1 MSQMLRATY
10 SCLVVF
16 KEKPS
21 PYASYIRAPIDG
33 EVLKKITSILEVLPV
48 KDGES
53 VLVLLWVPK
62 EIGDACVLTT
72 AACMPFRLFGNNK
85 ELQKYY
91 LACLDHKLYVF
102 RDAKEE
108 AAFGL
113 AGKAYLRCTPQQ
125 TQNVHEYPEDQR
137 PPCEDAIFTKNWGSF
152 AVPVI
157 DANTRVGVLEFVM
170 DTPRDYSNDIHVVQK
185 LLQDAGLQISI
196 QMDHTKRRYL
206 KPKKMIRKSKS
217 FDKTKYCRLAPL
229 FGLSSAYAAEILEL
243 KPGTFTNVCRRVGIP
258 EWPCIRNT
266 RASSI
271 PETKNNQM
279 IAEISSFVTPNADF
293 IPISYVIFKL
303 PHSFKCVTLDLFT
316 MYLLQFLC
324 RDKGFPEWPPE
335 QTMTSDSDAWLPE
348 LASLDFMANVDEMG
362 RLDFMY
368 DEEMI
373 NIDHLNAD
381 LNSIGDKGF
390 PESSLEQTITIDSN
404 ALLPERVDP
413 DFMAD
418 LGAMEFHANYAP
430 STKHLDFMDDELERM
445 NFDNLNAVL
454 NSIWDEGSHESS
466 LEQAT
471 TIDNDALLPERVG
484 PDSSADLG
492 EMEHHDNYMHLAW
505 NNLHDDTWIND
516 MLAA

>member
-1 MSQMLRATY
+1 M
-10 SCLVVF
+10 LVVL
-16 KEKPS
+16 EC
-21 PYASYIRAPIDG
+21 SYIPYIHAPIDG
-33 EVLKKITSILEVLPV
+33 EVLRKITYILENLPLQ
-48 KDGES
+48 DGES

-72 AACMPFRLFGNNK
+72 TACMPFRLFGNNK

-91 LACLDHKLYVF
+91 LACLDHKLYVY

-113 AGKAYLRCTPQQ
+113 AGKAYLYCTPQQ
-125 TQNVHEYPEDQR
+125 TQNMHEYPEDQR

-157 DANTRVGVLEFVM
+157 DTNKRVGVLEFVM
-170 DTPRDYSNDIHVVQK
+170 DTLRDYSNDILVVQR

-196 QMDHTKRRYL
+196 QMDHKKRRYL

-258 EWPCIRNT
+258 EWPCIRTT

-271 PETKNNQM
+271 PETKINQM
-279 IAEISSFVTPNADF
+279 IAEISSFVTPNADL
-293 IPISYVIFKL
+293 ISF
-303 PHSFKCVTLDLFT
+303 S
-316 MYLLQFLC
+316 
-324 RDKGFPEWPPE
+324 DKGFPEWPPE
-335 QTMTSDSDAWLPE
+335 QTMTSDSDAWLSE
-348 LASLDFMANVDEMG
+348 LASLDFMAIVDEMG

-390 PESSLEQTITIDSN
+390 PESLLEQTITIDSN
-404 ALLPERVDP
+404 ALLPENVDP
-413 DFMAD
+413 EFMAD
-418 LGAMEFHANYAP
+418 LGAMELHANYAP

-445 NFDNLNAVL
+445 NIDNLDAYL

-471 TIDNDALLPERVG
+471 TIDYDALFPERVG

-492 EMEHHDNYMHLAW
+492 EMEHRDKYAPSME
-505 NNLHDDTWIND
+505 
-516 MLAA
+516 

>member
-21 PYASYIRAPIDG
+21 LYASYIRAPIDG
-33 EVLKKITSILEVLPV
+33 EVLKKITSILEILPV

-72 AACMPFRLFGNNK
+72 ATHMPFRLFGINK

-91 LACLDHKLYVF
+91 LACLDHKLYVY

-157 DANTRVGVLEFVM
+157 DTNKRVGVLEFVM
-170 DTPRDYSNDIHVVQK
+170 DTPRGYSNDILVVQR
-185 LLQDAGLQISI
+185 LLQDAGLQTSI
-196 QMDHTKRRYL
+196 QIDRTNRTYL
-206 KPKKMIRKSKS
+206 HPKKMIRKSKS
-217 FDKTKYCRLAPL
+217 FDKTRYCRLVPL
-229 FGLSSAYAAEILEL
+229 FGLSSARAAKILKV
-243 KPGTFTNVCRRVGIP
+243 KPGTFTNLCRRVGIP
-258 EWPCIRNT
+258 EWPCIRNRIT

-271 PETKNNQM
+271 PEIKINQTM
-279 IAEISSFVTPNADF
+279 AEFRSLITPNADSKH
-293 IPISYVIFKL
+293 ISDIEV
-303 PHSFKCVTLDLFT
+303 
-316 MYLLQFLC
+316 
-324 RDKGFPEWPPE
+324 PEWPLEPI
-335 QTMTSDSDAWLPE
+335 MTSDFDAWLSE
-348 LASLDFMANVDEMG
+348 LPGLDVMADPFDTG
-362 RLDFMY
+362 YLDSFY

-381 LNSIGDKGF
+381 VNSIRDKGF
-390 PESSLEQTITIDSN
+390 PESSLEQTITI
-404 ALLPERVDP
+404 
-413 DFMAD
+413 
-418 LGAMEFHANYAP
+418 HA
-430 STKHLDFMDDELERM
+430 
-445 NFDNLNAVL
+445 
-454 NSIWDEGSHESS
+454 
-466 LEQAT
+466 
-471 TIDNDALLPERVG
+471 DALFPKRFG
-484 PDSSADLG
+484 PGFMSDLG
-492 EMEHHDNYMHLAW
+492 EMEHHHDNYAPSMEYLAR
-505 NNLHDDTWIND
+505 
-516 MLAA
+516 